1 MPCGAV
7 PIYLPLLTYW
17 LTDGKGEGGLGEL
30 EAEPYPC

>member
-17 LTDGKGEGGLGEL
+17 LTDGKGEVVGLGS
-30 EAEPYPC
+30 